1 LSGFA
6 FVVLDVVAIT
16 TRNID
21 QREERTNKQK
31 SFFFLKERKN
41 RNVYIKETKLFGR
54 KLGLSIK

>member
-1 LSGFA
+1 
-6 FVVLDVVAIT
+6 VLDVVAIT